1 MNCPFR
7 HGSIQDRILHL
18 NNMNCYRGRNI
29 NVFFFPFH
37 KKRHFFSEIYGI
49 SPINEYFEGTHL
61 TKQGFPMTKV
71 PI

>member
-1 MNCPFR
+1 MFFSFL
-7 HGSIQDRILHL
+7 SIKSGI
-18 NNMNCYRGRNI
+18 
-29 NVFFFPFH
+29 
-37 KKRHFFSEIYGI
+37 FFSEIYGI